1 MYAQSGKAESSED
14 LVGVE
19 PSLRLGGGHP
29 VLIGPLTRSFL
40 GAKNL
45 GNGPVAAC
53 AVHVGILD
61 QDPIAFLVPLPRI
74 DD

>member
-1 MYAQSGKAESSED
+1 M
-14 LVGVE
+14 
-19 PSLRLGGGHP
+19 
-29 VLIGPLTRSFL
+29 LIGPLKPSFL

-61 QDPIAFLVPLPRI
+61 QDPIDFLVPLPRI